1 MSTTD
6 PKKAD
11 PPDAKPGPT
20 DSQVARKPLL
30 ASEALMEDLA
40 PVEPWAREVR
50 WWAASWGVL
59 FALLGVAPYF
69 DASAEGSPIL
79 SFILAVATL
88 GAALAPVD
96 YATRAVALVAI
107 GALCGVLGVAGL
119 GPAAVLGRTLGAWA
133 ILHLVTATGLPAAL
147 LFRARYRAYV
157 GARYILVAA
166 LGATFP
172 FVGYCLLMFGQDVLA
187 IQIASGIALASIALS
202 LLGFMGSETT
212 IAGNW
217 VAGVVILT
225 VAGQIGVETMVE
237 IWPQGLTLEIV
248 WASGSV
254 TAFAGACLLGA
265 FGVFQVLAGRHW
277 SDARDVD
284 LRRAKPERPK
294 LPSIT
299 DFWSTRK

>member
-6 PKKAD
+6 PKKAE
-11 PPDAKPGPT
+11 PPDATPGPT

-50 WWAASWGVL
+50 WWAGALAVL
-59 FALLGVAPYF
+59 FALSGVMPYLH
-69 DASAEGSPIL
+69 SGAEGSPVL
-79 SFILAVATL
+79 SFVVALATL
-88 GAALAPVD
+88 AAALAPVD
-96 YATRAVALVAI
+96 YATRALALI
-107 GALCGVLGVAGL
+107 GVGAVCGVLGMIGL
-119 GPAAVLGRTLGAWA
+119 GPAAVLGRSPGAWA

-187 IQIASGIALASIALS
+187 IQVASGIALASIALS

-225 VAGQIGVETMVE
+225 VASQIGVETIVE
-237 IWPQGLTLEIV
+237 LGPEALTLEIV

-254 TAFAGACLLGA
+254 AAFAGASLLGA

-277 SDARDVD
+277 TDARDVD